1 MRAVLLAASLLLT
14 ALLAAPPA
22 AADAPSC
29 DADVDEDGQ
38 YGAGCR
44 LFEICYSVMW
54 GYHSEFLTVGGGSSC
69 SGGVWVNPSEDP
81 EDPPGGEPVERI
93 LCTSTSGIC

>member
-1 MRAVLLAASLLLT
+1 MRAFLLAAGLLLT

-22 AADAPSC
+22 SATPSC
-29 DADVDEDGQ
+29 DGDVNEDGQ

-44 LFEICYSVMW
+44 LFDICYSVMW

-69 SGGVWVNPSEDP
+69 SGGVWVNPDEQP
-81 EDPPGGEPVERI
+81 EDPVPDNLHRI
-93 LCTSTSGIC
+93 LCNVQTLVC